1 MSVSPSDLRAALNFR
16 YATKA
21 FDPGRSI
28 PDETWDAMLDS
39 LVLAPSSF
47 GLQPWRFLVIEDPA
61 TRARL
66 REVSWN
72 QGQVTDAD
80 KLVVFTSRTDLT
92 PEDTARWLA
101 RVAEVQ
107 GQDPADLEGFGKVVD
122 GFANNMS
129 VEQRHA
135 WNIRQTYIA
144 LGQFMTSAAVLGID
158 TCPLEGLDP
167 ASYDRILGLEGS
179 GYATCVG
186 CAAGYRSPDDHHAAR
201 PKARFP
207 REEVIQSV

>member
-1 MSVSPSDLRAALNFR
+1 MTPSELLSALNFR

-21 FDPGRSI
+21 FDPSKSI
-28 PDETWDAMLDS
+28 PAETWDALLES

-61 TRARL
+61 VRAQL

-107 GQDPADLEGFGKVVD
+107 GQDPADLAGFGKVVD
-122 GFANNMS
+122 GFANNLT
-129 VEQRHA
+129 VEQRHD
-135 WNIRQTYIA
+135 WNTRQTYLA
-144 LGQFMTSAAVLGID
+144 LGQFMTSAALLGID
-158 TCPLEGLDP
+158 TCPLEGMDP
-167 ASYDRILGLEGS
+167 ASYDRILGLEDS

-186 CAAGYRSPDDHHAAR
+186 CAVGYRSADDHHAAR

-207 REEVIQSV
+207 RDQVVRTI

>member
-1 MSVSPSDLRAALNFR
+1 MTPSALLDALNFR

-21 FDPGRSI
+21 FDASKSI
-28 PDETWDAMLDS
+28 PAETWSALLDS

-61 TRARL
+61 IRASL
-66 REVSWN
+66 REVSWG

-80 KLVVFTSRTDLT
+80 KLVVFTTRTDLT
-92 PEDTARWLA
+92 PEDTKRWLE

-122 GFANNMS
+122 GFANNMT

-144 LGQFMTSAAVLGID
+144 LGQFMTSAAVLGVD

-167 ASYDRILGLEGS
+167 ASYDRILGLEDS

-186 CAAGYRSPDDHHAAR
+186 CAVGYRSPDDHHAAR

-207 REEVIQSV
+207 KDDVVRTV

>member
-1 MSVSPSDLRAALNFR
+1 MTPSELLSALNFR

-21 FDPGRSI
+21 FDPSKSI
-28 PDETWDAMLDS
+28 PAETWDALLES

-61 TRARL
+61 VRAQL

-107 GQDPADLEGFGKVVD
+107 GQDPADLAGFGKVVD
-122 GFANNMS
+122 GFANNLT
-129 VEQRHA
+129 VEQRHD
-135 WNIRQTYIA
+135 WNTRQTYLA
-144 LGQFMTSAAVLGID
+144 LGQFMTSAALLGID
-158 TCPLEGLDP
+158 TCPLEGMDP
-167 ASYDRILGLEGS
+167 ASYDRILGLEDS

-186 CAAGYRSPDDHHAAR
+186 CAVGYRSADDHHAAR

-207 REEVIQSV
+207 RDQVIRTI